1 MSATYRICS
10 KAPWPYSLRPSAIRH
25 FRHQATAMSTNDL
38 IEEETLPSYC
48 ARNYCPVS
56 IGEVFNGKY
65 KVVAKLGFGR
75 ESTTWLAQDITR

>member
-1 MSATYRICS
+1 
-10 KAPWPYSLRPSAIRH
+10 
-25 FRHQATAMSTNDL
+25 MSTNDL